1 MKINWKVRFS
11 KDNLA
16 FIGRFVLAVAVPVL
30 TYFGMKATDLTTW
43 SALGDVFVRAIS
55 NPYVLMFTVVN
66 AVNILPD
73 PTTKGLK
80 DSELVLNKNK
90 EDK

>member
-1 MKINWKVRFS
+1 MKINWRIRFN

-16 FIGRFVLAVAVPVL
+16 FIGRFILAVAVPVL

-43 SALGDVFVRAIS
+43 NSLGDVFIRAIS

-66 AVNILPD
+66 AINILPD

-80 DSELVLNKNK
+80 DSDLALNKK
-90 EDK
+90 EVK